1 MSRRLSLLGA
11 AVLLLS
17 LSGCVILP
25 GHRDHCCWRYY
36 GDAAPAATVN
46 SVANG

>member
-25 GHRDHCCWRYY
+25 GHRDHCCWRYGY
-36 GDAAPAATVN
+36 VAPVTATTAATV
-46 SVANG
+46 